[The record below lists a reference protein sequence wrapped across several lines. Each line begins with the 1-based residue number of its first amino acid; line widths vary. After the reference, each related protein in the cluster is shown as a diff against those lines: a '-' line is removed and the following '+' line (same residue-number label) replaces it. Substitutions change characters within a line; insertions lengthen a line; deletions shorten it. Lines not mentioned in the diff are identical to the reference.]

1 MSNVMMALIAAVAV
15 IDCPKCD
22 KRFRIADDGRA
33 TMNVARLKDDCPDGA
48 TLQARTERLRARAE
62 AYARR
67 ARQFPDGSR
76 KCPLLGWASWNT
88 FSLDINEKVIISIAE
103 AMATNGLKAAGYRY
117 VNIDDGFFM
126 THDKS
131 GRLVFHPDRFPQGM
145 KRTVDRIHALGLKAG
160 IYSDAGADTCGAV
173 YRGGPAGI
181 GAGLYRHDA
190 ADCRLH
196 FVETGFDFIKVDFCG
211 GQRLGLNERVRYT
224 EIAQAIA
231 ATGRDDVRFNVCRW
245 AYPGTWVADIAD
257 SWRTTGDIRANWR
270 SLRGII
276 AENLYLSAYAS
287 PGHCNDMDMLEVG
300 LLKGRVK
307 THWAEDVGFTT
318 DEEQTH
324 FGLWCMFSSPL
335 MIGCDV
341 RNMDTNTMRLVTNP
355 YLLAM
360 NQNNGIGVQGEVVQ
374 RDGETYVIAK
384 DADELYGR
392 SRYVALY
399 NGGEAEREIV
409 LRAEALDLGGE
420 IAAFD
425 LVERADVGTF
435 AKEVAVKVAPHA
447 TKFYRL
453 DAGERL
459 ERRSYEAESA
469 FLTAYHEL
477 TRNLKGRGLVCVD
490 QIADASLGA
499 AVINL
504 GGSEQND
511 LVWKNVNVLND
522 GALTLEIF
530 LSSERDGSLCLEIDG
545 KDRRELAFRAGD
557 GFVPVRTEVRLA
569 HGVHAVRLFSKQRMP
584 TVDRMVLCRK
594 DPGLAAKPTK

>member
-1 MSNVMMALIAAVAV
+1 MSNVIMALVAAVAV

-22 KRFRIADDGRA
+22 KRFRIADDGGA
-33 TMNVARLKDDCPDGA
+33 TMNVARLKDDCPDEA
-48 TLQARTERLRARAE
+48 TLQARIAKLRARAE

-76 KCPLLGWASWNT
+76 KCPLLGWSSWNT
-88 FSLDINEKVIISIAE
+88 FSLDINEEVIVGTAE

-126 THDKS
+126 THDES
-131 GRLVFHPDRFPQGM
+131 GRLVFHPDRFPHGM

-257 SWRTTGDIRANWR
+257 SWRTTGDIRANWK

-287 PGHCNDMDMLEVG
+287 PGHYNDMDMLEVG
-300 LLKGRVK
+300 HLKGRVK
-307 THWAEDVGFTT
+307 TRWVQDVGFTA
-318 DEEQTH
+318 DEELTH

-335 MIGCDV
+335 LIGCDV
-341 RNMDTNTMRLVTNP
+341 RNMDTNTLRLVTNP

-374 RDGETYVIAK
+374 RDGGTYVIAK
-384 DADELYGR
+384 DADELFGR

-399 NGGEAEREIV
+399 NSGEAEREV
-409 LRAEALDLGGE
+409 TVRAEALDLGGE

-435 AKEVAVKVAPHA
+435 TKEVTVKVAPHA
-447 TKFYRL
+447 TRFYRL
-453 DAGERL
+453 DAEERL

-469 FLTAYHEL
+469 YLTAYHEL
-477 TRNLKGRGLVCVD
+477 TGDRKGKGLVSID
-490 QIADASLGA
+490 QIAGASLGA

-504 GGSEQND
+504 GGNEQND
-511 LVWKNVNVLND
+511 LVWKNVNVLKD
-522 GALTLEIF
+522 GVRTLEIF
-530 LSSERDGSLCLEIDG
+530 LSSARDGSFFLEVDG
-545 KDRRELAFRAGD
+545 GDRRELTFRAAG
-557 GFVPVRTEVRLA
+557 GFAPVRTEVRLA
-569 HGVHAVRLFSKQRMP
+569 RGVHSVRLFSKAWMP
-584 TVDRMVLCRK
+584 TVDRMALL
-594 DPGLAAKPTK
+594 P